1 MGTGIAVSADE
12 LITHTKMNLKLESI
26 EDADV
31 SIEAAIKGSKT
42 ASNARRR
49 YAKAFAI
56 LDLSEA
62 AQSDIAIFH
71 TTVAATLLKAIL
83 LYTEASSSD
92 AGVTVT
98 IGKETDNDYYYTG
111 ASEINEAKWYELEV
125 GLLQTV
131 IAAGDTV
138 VCGNVGGKTGIGEI
152 LVCIEYVVDD

>member
-31 SIEAAIKGSKT
+31 SIGAAIKGSKT

-56 LDLSEA
+56 LDLSGT

-98 IGKETDNDYYYTG
+98 IGKETDDDYYYTG
-111 ASEINEAKWYELEV
+111 ASEINKAKWYELEV

-138 VCGNVGGKTGIGEI
+138 VCGNVGGKIGTGEI